1 MNSKRLER
9 STQLVL
15 MALSQEQDIVLCRNR
30 ARSIAAAL
38 RYDRQQQVRIA
49 TAVSEIARNASRY
62 ARQATVEFSVNH
74 GDTKA
79 GSRVAPSFVT
89 VVRDKGP
96 GIEDLPSIL
105 AGTSQ
110 SGARMGMGI
119 LGAKRLMDAVHIDTG
134 INGTTVRLEQ
144 KLPTGVDYKL
154 LDLRNIVEEINRSS
168 KGKLF
173 DELGTQNQE
182 LIRTID
188 QLDTQRI
195 ELEKINDELSET
207 NRGVVALYDE
217 LDTVMRVG
225 RVVASKLDLAAL
237 LQAIT
242 DATVEVSGAECGGF
256 FRKEP
261 QSENFMC
268 QTVSGPLGVRA
279 NA

>member
-1 MNSKRLER
+1 
-9 STQLVL
+9 
-15 MALSQEQDIVLCRNR
+15 MALRQEQDVVLCRNR

-38 RYDRQQQVRIA
+38 HFDRQWQVRIA
-49 TAVSEIARNASRY
+49 TAVSEIARNAFSY
-62 ARQATVEFSVNH
+62 AREATAEFSVNRSET
-74 GDTKA
+74 GDDA
-79 GSRVAPSFVT
+79 RGAPSFVT

-119 LGAKRLMDAVHIDTG
+119 LGAKRLMNGVGIETG
-134 INGTTVRLEQ
+134 SNGTTVRLAQ
-144 KLPTGVDYKL
+144 KLPTGVEYNT
-154 LDLRNIVEEINRSS
+154 LDLRSIAEETSRSS
-168 KGKLF
+168 GGKLL

-217 LDTVMRVG
+217 LDTVVRVG

-256 FRKEP
+256 FRREP
-261 QSENFMC
+261 QGENFSC